1 MNTLATGLQ
10 ALGNMI
16 SSAESVTQ
24 AFQQLRDHC
33 SEEQWE
39 EIANGGPLGDL
50 LDACADLEYD
60 LTGQ

>member
-24 AFQQLRDHC
+24 AFQQLRESF

-39 EIANGGPLGDL
+39 ELTNGGPLVDL
-50 LDACADLEYD
+50 LDACSDLEYD
-60 LTGQ
+60 LTQQ

>member
-1 MNTLATGLQ
+1 MNSLATGLQ

-24 AFQQLRDHC
+24 AFQQLRESF

-39 EIANGGPLGDL
+39 ELTNGGPLVDL
-50 LDACADLEYD
+50 LDA
-60 LTGQ
+60 

>member
-24 AFQQLRDHC
+24 AFQQLRDSF

-39 EIANGGPLGDL
+39 ELNNGGPLVDL
-50 LDACADLEYD
+50 FDACADLEYD